1 MAMMGNITRIS
12 GLFAGLSVAALLFA
26 GVARADDDLPVDC
39 KNATTQTD
47 MNICADRDY
56 KAADVELNVQ
66 YKKTRAAMVGWDA
79 DLEEDQKGAE
89 KALLKAQRAWV
100 DYRDGE
106 CEAEGFE
113 ARGGSMEP
121 MLVSACL
128 ATVTRER
135 TKQLK
140 DLAKGLGN

>member
-1 MAMMGNITRIS
+1 MKFSWLGACAGIGM
-12 GLFAGLSVAALLFA
+12 LCFAGMAHAE
-26 GVARADDDLPVDC
+26 DDAQVDC
-39 KNATTQTD
+39 KNAVTQTD

-56 KAADVELNVQ
+56 KAADAELNVQ
-66 YKKTRAAMVGWDA
+66 YKETRATMVSWDA
-79 DLEEDQKGAE
+79 DLDDDLKGAE

-113 ARGGSMEP
+113 ARGGTMEP

-128 ATVTRER
+128 ASVTRER

-140 DLAKGLGN
+140 QLADGLGN

>member
-1 MAMMGNITRIS
+1 MMMRLFWLGA
-12 GLFAGLSVAALLFA
+12 GLCLGLLSVAGA
-26 GVARADDDLPVDC
+26 ARADDDPAVDC
-39 KNATTQTD
+39 ANATTQTD

-56 KAADVELNVQ
+56 KAADAALNVQ

-79 DLEEDQKGAE
+79 DLDDEQKGAE

-135 TKQLK
+135 TKQLQ